1 VTDVEGAATIVAGSA
16 IIADAVLA
24 ASATQP
30 TVNTTEAGLF
40 PVPVFG
46 PSLFHGP
53 VASFTDGN
61 PTAPPSDFTAT
72 IDWGDGTPL
81 TAGTVSQP
89 GGVGTAFIVS
99 GAHTYVDSGVTT
111 GTGTSGTYPIQ
122 VFVVDVGGSR
132 LTMDN
137 TAHVADNSIALTGAL
152 NPASDSGLS
161 TGTVDTTNVTQ
172 PDFTGKSEPLIDRH
186 PVGDPASQRDSLHH
200 GQVEAGSDGSWNI
213 KSDVPLVDG
222 HYKITA
228 TAIDQS
234 GETVV
239 TTPPSPVVITSDLLI
254 DTTGPVIDGVFF
266 QHEPR
271 QAQGARGE
279 PQSPQGTEAQVS
291 AAPRRVSSSK
301 PGESHANPMTM
312 SPAGGVRGRWGLTPA
327 PAAPAFGSARGDA
340 RKGVP
345 YRDRSLGEGD
355 QAADRN
361 SRLRILARSS
371 TRFILGI
378 SSRSIAV

>member
-53 VASFTDGN
+53 VASFSDGN

-99 GAHTYVDSGVTT
+99 GAHTYADSGVTT

-172 PDFTGKSEPLIDRH
+172 PDFTGKSEPLSTVTLSATLL
-186 PVGDPASQRDSLHH
+186 PSGTPF
-200 GQVEAGSDGSWNI
+200 
-213 KSDVPLVDG
+213 
-222 HYKITA
+222 ITA
-228 TAIDQS
+228 RSRRAATVRGTSSPTCRWLTAITKS
-234 GETVV
+234 R
-239 TTPPSPVVITSDLLI
+239 PPRST
-254 DTTGPVIDGVFF
+254 
-266 QHEPR
+266 
-271 QAQGARGE
+271 
-279 PQSPQGTEAQVS
+279 
-291 AAPRRVSSSK
+291 
-301 PGESHANPMTM
+301 
-312 SPAGGVRGRWGLTPA
+312 SPAR
-327 PAAPAFGSARGDA
+327 
-340 RKGVP
+340 
-345 YRDRSLGEGD
+345 RS
-355 QAADRN
+355 
-361 SRLRILARSS
+361 
-371 TRFILGI
+371 
-378 SSRSIAV
+378 